1 MSGDADREAKL
12 EIIISYVLV
21 VGVVSAVV
29 LESIGI
35 ALYYGA
41 FGNLQYS
48 QAPNVYVHG
57 ENFFSFIAAKVQNP
71 FVAENA
77 LSFMILGIII
87 LVLTPFI
94 RAVTSC
100 IYFGWEKNWKYVAIT
115 LFVLVILTVS
125 LAVH

>member
-1 MSGDADREAKL
+1 MSDDQDREARL
-12 EIIISYVLV
+12 EVIISYVLI

-41 FGNLQYS
+41 FGNLQYT
-48 QAPNVYVHG
+48 QTPNVYVHG
-57 ENFFSFIAAKVQNP
+57 ENFFAFIADKVQNL

-77 LSFMILGIII
+77 IAFMTLGIVVLI
-87 LVLTPFI
+87 LTPFI
-94 RAVTSC
+94 RAITSC
-100 IYFGWEKNWKYVAIT
+100 IYFGWERNWKYVAIT
-115 LFVLVILTVS
+115 LFVLVILTIS